1 MTHRRWNGYNRVLH
15 GRKRI
20 PITRK
25 SQHELLLVHCTSAE
39 DCENQMMRS
48 KRLYTQAWL
57 QRPKTS
63 GHSRV
68 VVLTC
73 KCRANFVRKDR
84 KELKSTRDLPEN
96 IDVDMGSSKSKDQQ
110 VRKETKEKWKMENH
124 RDGLLNFGGS
134 DRGGGISTRKTTS
147 LLVLPHF
154 PPLSAAGYDGSWA
167 YWKPER
173 GSSIYV
179 QAYIIDAVGRFYH
192 APHRILE
199 FTFYPTMPAEYVLTN
214 DAPPPLPGIVGSL
227 QSPFIV
233 TLS

>member
-1 MTHRRWNGYNRVLH
+1 
-15 GRKRI
+15 
-20 PITRK
+20 
-25 SQHELLLVHCTSAE
+25 
-39 DCENQMMRS
+39 MRS

-134 DRGGGISTRKTTS
+134 DRGGGGISTRKTTS

-154 PPLSAAGYDGSWA
+154 PPLSGYDGSWA
-167 YWKPER
+167 YWKPEGVFDLR
-173 GSSIYV
+173 AGIYNRRCWPFLSCSPPHSWV
-179 QAYIIDAVGRFYH
+179 YILSNNARRIRLDERCSPSLARNRRFTSKPFH
-192 APHRILE
+192 CHIILK
-199 FTFYPTMPAEYVLTN
+199 YAIVILPAN
-214 DAPPPLPGIVGSL
+214 A
-227 QSPFIV
+227 
-233 TLS
+233 

>member
-1 MTHRRWNGYNRVLH
+1 
-15 GRKRI
+15 
-20 PITRK
+20 
-25 SQHELLLVHCTSAE
+25 
-39 DCENQMMRS
+39 MRS

-84 KELKSTRDLPEN
+84 KELKSTRDLPES
-96 IDVDMGSSKSKDQQ
+96 IDVDMASSKSKDQQ

-134 DRGGGISTRKTTS
+134 DRRGGGGISTRKTTS
-147 LLVLPHF
+147 LWSSPTFPHS
-154 PPLSAAGYDGSWA
+154 PVMMVPERIGSR
-167 YWKPER
+167 R

-199 FTFYPTMPAEYVLTN
+199 ITFYPTMPAEYVLTN

>member
-1 MTHRRWNGYNRVLH
+1 
-15 GRKRI
+15 
-20 PITRK
+20 
-25 SQHELLLVHCTSAE
+25 
-39 DCENQMMRS
+39 MRS

-147 LLVLPHF
+147 LLVLPTF
-154 PPLSAAGYDGSWA
+154 PTLRGRLWWFLSVLEAGGVFDLRAGIYNRRCWPFLSCSPPHSWVYILSNNA
-167 YWKPER
+167 RRIRLDER
-173 GSSIYV
+173 CS
-179 QAYIIDAVGRFYH
+179 
-192 APHRILE
+192 
-199 FTFYPTMPAEYVLTN
+199 
-214 DAPPPLPGIVGSL
+214 PPLPGIVGSL